1 MICSSR
7 CSTMFAF
14 WQAGSKHIVP
24 ITASFILT
32 TFLDTASAY
41 RVFVRYDFLF
51 FECIP
56 LDSSKSEDMCSEYY
70 VFLTCEFR
78 FILVMLLIA

>member
-1 MICSSR
+1 MILFIPLLDHVYFLAGR
-7 CSTMFAF
+7 Q
-14 WQAGSKHIVP
+14 QASKHIVP

-41 RVFVRYDFLF
+41 RIFVVRYQFSL
-51 FECIP
+51 FECVP

-70 VFLTCEFR
+70 VFLTCEFNS
-78 FILVMLLIA
+78 FW